1 MGTGTGTGEL
11 ATWPPAAV
19 ATVVASLL
27 ALGGTTT
34 ATIWSFMRWRREQ
47 RAIERAYVWQQVV
60 WAAEMVSSDDVGKA
74 EIGRMVAGAMYDMQ
88 IHGRVDDPGV
98 SVLLRTL
105 GREVR
110 DATDV
115 HAHDG

>member
-1 MGTGTGTGEL
+1 VGTGTGEL

-88 IHGRVDDPGV
+88 IHGRVDDPAV
-98 SVLLRTL
+98 SVLVRTL
-105 GREVR
+105 GKEER